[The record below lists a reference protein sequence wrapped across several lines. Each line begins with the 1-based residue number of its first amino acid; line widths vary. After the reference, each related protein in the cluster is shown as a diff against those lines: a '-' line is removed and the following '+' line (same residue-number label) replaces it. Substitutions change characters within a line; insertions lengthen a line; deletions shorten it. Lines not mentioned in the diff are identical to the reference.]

1 MPGRA
6 SVAPQLVVRRM
17 EPVRVCALA
26 RWNSSRKASMT
37 ALGGIFCRQR
47 KAVALGFYRKLLQH
61 NALTA
66 ESRAKRRLFIKQG
79 FSIGISRRP
88 MRDRRDYQKSI
99 GYLLRLSQKGW
110 VFGWPLQAQRH
121 LYILLAEIKLLIGR
135 NLAVFAYRVIGA
147 TGYNLNA

>member
-6 SVAPQLVVRRM
+6 SVASRLVVRCV

-26 RWNSSRKASMT
+26 RWNSSRKASVT

-47 KAVALGFYRKLLQH
+47 KAVVLGFYRKLLQH

-66 ESRAKRRLFIKQG
+66 ESQAKRRLLTKQG

-88 MRDRRDYQKSI
+88 VRDRRDYQESI
-99 GYLLRLSQKGW
+99 GYPLRLSQKEW
-110 VFGWPLQAQRH
+110 IFEWPLQAQRH

-135 NLAVFAYRVIGA
+135 NLAVFAYRVICV
-147 TGYNLNA
+147 TGYNLNP